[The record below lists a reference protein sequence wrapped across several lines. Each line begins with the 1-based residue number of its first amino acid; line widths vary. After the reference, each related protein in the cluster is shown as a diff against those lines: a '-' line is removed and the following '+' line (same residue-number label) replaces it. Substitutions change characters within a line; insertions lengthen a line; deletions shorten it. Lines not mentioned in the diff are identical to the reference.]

1 MTVRKPAARSVT
13 TVMSSQRALDS
24 LPVEAFES
32 VMEAA
37 RAGAEWAWE
46 RIVSEL
52 DPPLRAYVRR
62 LGSDDVDEAV
72 GETWLHVARGL
83 PAFRGDAAGFR
94 SWVFM
99 VAHHRVIDQ
108 RRRSSRRPAVGSDH
122 RELGRLAPP
131 SPSAETEAVAAIEET
146 ELMEALRRLPA
157 AQREAILLRVM
168 GGFSTKEIARIM
180 GRTPGAVNQLQQRAF
195 RRLRK
200 ILEGRRTK

>member
-1 MTVRKPAARSVT
+1 
-13 TVMSSQRALDS
+13 MSSQRALDS

-83 PAFRGDAAGFR
+83 PAFRGGAAGFR

-108 RRRSSRRPAVGSDH
+108 RRRSSRRPAACSDH
-122 RELGRLAPP
+122 QELGRLAPA
-131 SPSAETEAVAAIEET
+131 SPSAESEAVAAIEEA
-146 ELMEALRRLPA
+146 ELMEVLGRLPA

-168 GGFSTKEIARIM
+168 GGFSTNEIARIM